1 MSVAFRR
8 VLTALLI
15 GMFLASL
22 GAVFWQTAHLI
33 AIRPTTPQ
41 PALGFVVPFNYGGNF
56 YYLTRAEHA
65 RFMLSFWSGRCL
77 FLLVIIA
84 APKDFVPPPPGTPR
98 WITYISAQASTGLE
112 EFSWFY
118 LAAAGVGAGVWGGVA
133 LSAGGAIPRFALPHG
148 LVGG

>member
-8 VLTALLI
+8 VLTALLL
-15 GMFLASL
+15 GMVLASL
-22 GAVFWQTAHLI
+22 VAVFWQNFHLI

-41 PALGFVVPFNYGGNF
+41 PALGFVVPFDDHGTF
-56 YYLTRAEHA
+56 YYVTRAEHA
-65 RFMLSFWSGRCL
+65 RFMLSFWSGGCL
-77 FLLVIIA
+77 FLLAIAA
-84 APKDFVPPPPGTPR
+84 APKDFVLPPPGTPR
-98 WITYISAQASTGLE
+98 WITYVSAQARTGLE

-133 LSAGGAIPRFALPHG
+133 VTAGGAIARFALHHG